1 MLLTAFA
8 LAEKVFPSNQWHFH
22 EMDKM
27 ERRRERCPKVLLLFC
42 LQSTEVMESQLKKQ
56 GLGVLMSSWHHQGPG
71 SPEEVGREEDAGSWL
86 PSAHRAADL
95 NSLLGMRPEEAG
107 GSILEKRKQF
117 PAGS

>member
-1 MLLTAFA
+1 
-8 LAEKVFPSNQWHFH
+8 
-22 EMDKM
+22 MDKM
-27 ERRRERCPKVLLLFC
+27 ERRRERCPKVLSLLLPVLC
-42 LQSTEVMESQLKKQ
+42 LRSTKVTESQLKKQ
-56 GLGVLMSSWHHQGPG
+56 GLGVLMSSWHRQGLR

-95 NSLLGMRPEEAG
+95 NLLLGMQPEEAG